1 MIDSRRSVLVG
12 DDDGPTRE
20 MFRAALRMAGF
31 EVSTA
36 ADGLA
41 ALRQIDQHVPDIVLL
56 DLDLPGVNGIAVHE
70 ELDARAHT
78 HDVPVVIVTGTD
90 WRSPFPVS
98 ATLQKPTSTH
108 ELVGA
113 VRHAAARR

>member
-1 MIDSRRSVLVG
+1 MIDTRRSVLVV
-12 DDDGPTRE
+12 DDDVATRE
-20 MFRAALRMAGF
+20 MFRVALRMAGF

-36 ADGLA
+36 GDGLA
-41 ALRQIDQHVPDIVLL
+41 ALRQIEQKVPDVVVL
-56 DLDLPGVNGIAVHE
+56 DLDMPGVNGLAVHE
-70 ELDARAHT
+70 ELDARANT

-90 WRSPFPVS
+90 WQSPFPAS

-113 VRHAAARR
+113 VRNAASRR